1 MQRRKFISRSIQAA
15 TLASVAGVPF
25 HGFADTTK
33 LDKRS
38 FFKIS
43 LAEWSFHNTL
53 RAGKMD
59 NLDFAAKARSFEC
72 EGLEY
77 VNQFFMDKA
86 KDKTYLKEMN
96 NRADSEGVKNVLI
109 MIDREGQLADV
120 DSKKRSLAIEN
131 HHKWID
137 AAHFLGCHAIRV
149 NLGGGIEKG
158 EATKAAIDSLHKL
171 ADYSKDSNINIL
183 VENHGGFSSDGVW
196 LSNVMKN
203 VERENC
209 GTLPDFGNFCI
220 EKNKERECVNEYDKY
235 KGFAEIL
242 PFAKGVSAKSIEF
255 DKMGNETTIDYFKMM
270 KMVKDSGYTGFIGI
284 EFGTSTGS
292 EEEGV
297 KLTRDL
303 LIKAGS
309 QV

>member
-1 MQRRKFISRSIQAA
+1 MQRRKFISKSIQAA

-25 HGFADTTK
+25 HGFADIAK
-33 LDKRS
+33 SDKSR

-43 LAEWSFHNTL
+43 LAEWSFHNDL

-303 LIKAGS
+303 LIRAGS

>member
-43 LAEWSFHNTL
+43 LAEWSFHNAL

-183 VENHGGFSSDGVW
+183 AENHGGFSSDGVW

-309 QV
+309 KV

>member
-1 MQRRKFISRSIQAA
+1 MQRRKFISRTLQASS
-15 TLASVAGVPF
+15 LVAMTGIPAF
-25 HGFADTTK
+25 GMGDFNLLK
-33 LDKRS
+33 NEL

-43 LAEWSFHNTL
+43 LAQWSFHNAL

-59 NLDFAAKARSFEC
+59 NLDFAAKAKSFNC

-86 KDKTYLKEMN
+86 KDKKYLSEMN
-96 NRADSEGVKNVLI
+96 NRANSEGVENVLI
-109 MIDREGQLADV
+109 MIDKEGQLADV
-120 DSKKRSLAIEN
+120 DSKKRFKAIEN
-131 HHKWID
+131 HYKWID
-137 AAHFLGCHAIRV
+137 AAHFLDCHAIRV
-149 NLGGGIEKG
+149 NLGGGVEKD
-158 EATKAAIDSLHKL
+158 EATKAALDSLQQL
-171 ADYSKDSNINIL
+171 SDYSKDANINIL
-183 VENHGGFSSDGVW
+183 VENHGGFSSDGLW
-196 LSNVMKN
+196 LSNIMRN

-220 EKNKERECVNEYDKY
+220 EKNKDRECINEYNKY

-255 DKMGNETTIDYFKMM
+255 DGMGNETTIDYFKMM

-284 EFGTSTGS
+284 EFGTAKAS
-292 EEEGV
+292 EAQGI